1 MILIVGDP
9 EGNRP
14 TYYQEA
20 QVTAQYLK
28 VHGYKVKELYNRDA
42 TSENI
47 LKGMYDAWW
56 DNFCW
61 ARRRWD
67 I

>member
-47 LKGMYDAWW
+47 LKGMYDA
-56 DNFCW
+56 
-61 ARRRWD
+61 
-67 I
+67 